1 MQALLI
7 IANKSTSDE
16 IGILRKVF
24 EEYDTDNSGVISP
37 DEFKAALQIYGYSDD
52 ELESMFNGMV
62 SEKSA

>member
-1 MQALLI
+1 MQALLV

-24 EEYDTDNSGVISP
+24 EEYDTDNSGVISL

-52 ELESMFNGMV
+52 ELEDMFEGMV
-62 SEKSA
+62 SER

>member
-1 MQALLI
+1 MV

-24 EEYDTDNSGVISP
+24 EEYDTDNSGVISL

-52 ELESMFNGMV
+52 ELEDMFEGMV
-62 SEKSA
+62 SER